1 MIGAVLLPAAAGF
14 EMGLRFGGGFV
25 GALLLLAA
33 WVANAQPQDGAGP
46 PPPGPWHRRPPV
58 PLIIKALDTNG
69 DGIID
74 GNEIANATAALKTL
88 DKNGDGR
95 LTLEEY
101 IGPWASRTN
110 APASNSPEKRPPL
123 PPVVKVL
130 DTNGDGI
137 IDANEMANAPAALK
151 TLDKNG
157 DGKLTPDEYLPPRP
171 PSPDGGFAAG
181 PPPDGGPPGGPP
193 PDGAWSQDGPPGGPP
208 PDGAPPP
215 DGPPPGD
222 PPPDGPPPK

>member
-1 MIGAVLLPAAAGF
+1 MKKISCMIGALLLPAAAGF
-14 EMGLRFGGGFV
+14 EMGLRYGGGFV
-25 GALLLLAA
+25 GALFLLVA

-46 PPPGPWHRRPPV
+46 PPPGPWHRHPPV

-74 GNEIANATAALKTL
+74 ANEIANATAALKTL

-95 LTLEEY
+95 LTVEEY

-110 APASNSPEKRPPL
+110 GPASNSQGRRPPL

-137 IDANEMANAPAALK
+137 IDANEMSNAPAALK

-157 DGKLTPDEYLPPRP
+157 DGQLTPDEYLPPRP
-171 PSPDGGFAAG
+171 PFRDGAF
-181 PPPDGGPPGGPP
+181 DEGPPGGPP
-193 PDGAWSQDGPPGGPP
+193 PGPP

-215 DGPPPGD
+215 DAPPPGD